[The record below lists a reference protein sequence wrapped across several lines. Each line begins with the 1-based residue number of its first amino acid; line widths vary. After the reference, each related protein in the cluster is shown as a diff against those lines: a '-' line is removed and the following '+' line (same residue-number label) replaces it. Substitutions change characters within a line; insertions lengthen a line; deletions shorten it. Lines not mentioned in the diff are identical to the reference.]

1 MKIGLANF
9 QGGLYHPYDPNND
22 METSRMNDN
31 DSGTFDRR
39 TVLKAAGAAGM
50 MLATSAFGATP
61 RKRYAV
67 VGVGSRARMYT
78 NAITGKYRDGHE
90 IVGICDS
97 NAGRLAL
104 ATRKVT
110 ESGASQPRGYLAK
123 DFDRMLAETKPQFV
137 IVTTT
142 DASHDDYIV
151 RALDAGCDV
160 ITEKPMTTT
169 AAKAP
174 RILDA
179 VKRSGRH
186 IRVAFNYRY
195 SPPRS
200 QVKDLLMSGEIGDVL
215 SVDFT
220 WLLNTV
226 HGADYFRR
234 WHSNKASSGG
244 LMVHKATHHFDLVNW
259 WLGAQPELVQAMGS
273 RQFYTPATAKRM
285 GLEGHHERCLTC
297 PEKKKC
303 NFYFDLAGDPGL
315 KALYLDNEKHDG
327 YFRDQCVWRPEINIE
342 DTMTVN
348 VRYDNGVQLNY
359 GLQAYDAWEGY
370 HIAFNGTKGRIEHSI
385 VESGGAAGAAAV
397 QSKSNMVTTR
407 VIPLRGA
414 TRDIEPWTGTGGHG
428 GGDDTMLEEI
438 FGTAPADKYKRV
450 SDERAGA
457 YSALVG
463 IAANRC
469 FETGQPVRIADLVT
483 GLTPPERAPM
493 PGRSTPLPMPLWIK
507 IP

>member
-1 MKIGLANF
+1 MDQK
-9 QGGLYHPYDPNND
+9 
-22 METSRMNDN
+22 
-31 DSGTFDRR
+31 DSARIDRR
-39 TVLKAAGAAGM
+39 TVLKAAGAAGL
-50 MLATSAFGATP
+50 MLATGAYGATA
-61 RKRYAV
+61 RKRYAI

-78 NAITGKYRDGHE
+78 GAITGKFRDGNE
-90 IVGICDS
+90 IVGVCDS
-97 NAGRLAL
+97 NAGRLKL
-104 ATRKVT
+104 AVSKIAAT
-110 ESGASQPRGYLAK
+110 GASDPRPYLAA
-123 DFDRMLAETKPQFV
+123 DFDRMLRETKPQFV

-142 DASHDDYIV
+142 DAAHDDYIV

-169 AAKAP
+169 ADKAQ

-186 IRVAFNYRY
+186 VRVCFNYRY

-200 QVKDLLMSGEIGDVL
+200 QVKDILMSGEIGEVL

-234 WHSNKASSGG
+234 WHSNKANSGG
-244 LMVHKATHHFDLVNW
+244 LMVHKSTHHFDLVNW
-259 WLGAQPELVQAMGS
+259 WLGAQPDTVHAFGS
-273 RQFYTPATAKRM
+273 RQFYTPATARRM

-297 PEKKKC
+297 PEKAKC
-303 NFYFDLAGDPGL
+303 SFYFDLAGDAGL

-342 DTMTVN
+342 DTMSVM
-348 VRYDNGVQLNY
+348 VRYDNGVQLSY
-359 GLQAYDAWEGY
+359 ALSAYDAWEGY
-370 HIAFNGTKGRIEHSI
+370 HIAFNGTKGRLEHRI
-385 VESGGAAGAAAV
+385 VESAGVAGANEV
-397 QSKSNMVTTR
+397 QSMSTGVSTR
-407 VIPLRGA
+407 IIPLRGVA
-414 TRDIEPWTGTGGHG
+414 RDIEPWTGAGGHG
-428 GGDDTMLEEI
+428 GGDDAMLTEI
-438 FGTAPADKYKRV
+438 FGEAPADKYKRV

-469 FETGQPVRIADLVT
+469 FETGKSVRISELVT
-483 GLTPPERAPM
+483 GLTPPERAAM
-493 PGRSTPLPMPLWIK
+493 PDRAAPLPMPMRIK
-507 IP
+507 KA